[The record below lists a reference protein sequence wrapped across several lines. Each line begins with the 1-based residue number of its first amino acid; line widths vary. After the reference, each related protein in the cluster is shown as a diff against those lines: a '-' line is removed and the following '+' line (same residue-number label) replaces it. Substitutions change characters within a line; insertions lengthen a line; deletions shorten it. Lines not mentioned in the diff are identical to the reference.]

1 MTSTYC
7 ANNNTDIDVYI
18 MFSNNARTNSD
29 FTDAANYQML
39 KALKEGKNVRLI
51 AVNTRAEFEAAWAYL
66 PENAAE
72 VYMMFHS
79 DGKSLIF
86 EENSSTEAASV
97 SGLNKAKDPIG
108 NLATLEH
115 KAIDTL
121 YLYACNSG
129 NIDIAKKGN
138 GIAELMS
145 TIIGGSVIGVD
156 GELAYGAPD
165 AFVSEEYNVFFP
177 RLSQNQSGFHDN
189 SGWFD
194 LPEGLVEYRDGEFVG
209 VVEGLPNSWE
219 AFIHWAEL
227 HEDNKIG
234 ELRDPG

>member
-1 MTSTYC
+1 
-7 ANNNTDIDVYI
+7 
-18 MFSNNARTNSD
+18 
-29 FTDAANYQML
+29 
-39 KALKEGKNVRLI
+39 
-51 AVNTRAEFEAAWAYL
+51 
-66 PENAAE
+66 
-72 VYMMFHS
+72 
-79 DGKSLIF
+79 
-86 EENSSTEAASV
+86 
-97 SGLNKAKDPIG
+97 
-108 NLATLEH
+108 
-115 KAIDTL
+115 
-121 YLYACNSG
+121 
-129 NIDIAKKGN
+129 
-138 GIAELMS
+138 MS
-145 TIIGGSVIGVD
+145 TITGGSVIGVD